1 MQTDEQIEFGKRIRE
16 IRKILHLSQKDFAA
30 AIGISNTF
38 LSEVEKGK
46 FKPGYDFFINT
57 IKKFN
62 INTRYL
68 ATGEGDVF
76 FKSDSETRAE
86 NKINFGEYSE
96 IIEEMLMYF
105 EQAPVVKFA
114 VLEFYKNYIY
124 EKSHLVREEIEL
136 YKNKKLKKESKDKNN
151 K

>member
-1 MQTDEQIEFGKRIRE
+1 MQTDELIEFGKRIKE
-16 IRKILHLSQKDFAA
+16 IRKQLHLSQIDFAA

-57 IKKFN
+57 IKEFN
-62 INTRYL
+62 INTKYL
-68 ATGEGDVF
+68 ATGEGDIF
-76 FKSDSETRAE
+76 FKNRNEITTDTKL
-86 NKINFGEYSE
+86 NYGEYSE

-114 VLEFYKNYIY
+114 VLEFYKNYMY
-124 EKSHLVREEIEL
+124 EKGHMVKEEVEL
-136 YKNKKLKKESKDKNN
+136 YKKQKSEKESKDK
-151 K
+151 KER

>member
-1 MQTDEQIEFGKRIRE
+1 MKTDELIEFGKRIRE
-16 IRKILHLSQKDFAA
+16 IRKQLHLSQIDFAN

-68 ATGEGDVF
+68 ATGEGDIF
-76 FKSDSETRAE
+76 FKNINETKNE
-86 NKINFGEYSE
+86 TKINFGEYSE

-124 EKSHLVREEIEL
+124 DKGHMIKKEVER
-136 YKNKKLKKESKDKNN
+136 YKKQKLKKENKDKDN

>member
-1 MQTDEQIEFGKRIRE
+1 MQTDEQIEFGKRIKE
-16 IRKILHLSQKDFAA
+16 IRKRLHISQKDFAA

-57 IKKFN
+57 IKQFN

-68 ATGEGDVF
+68 ATGEGDLF
-76 FKSDSETRAE
+76 FKSDNDTKKEI
-86 NKINFGEYSE
+86 KINFGEYSE

-105 EQAPVVKFA
+105 EQAPVVKLA
-114 VLEFYKNYIY
+114 VLEFYKNYM
-124 EKSHLVREEIEL
+124 
-136 YKNKKLKKESKDKNN
+136 YKNSHFVKEEVERYKNNKSKKENRDKNN

>member
-1 MQTDEQIEFGKRIRE
+1 MQTEELIEFGKRIKE
-16 IRKILHLSQKDFAA
+16 IRKQLPLSQIDFAA

-68 ATGEGDVF
+68 ATGEGDIF
-76 FKSDSETRAE
+76 FKDRNETKTGT
-86 NKINFGEYSE
+86 KINYGEHSE

-114 VLEFYKNYIY
+114 VLEFYKKYMY
-124 EKSHLVREEIEL
+124 EKDHMVKEEVER
-136 YKNKKLKKESKDKNN
+136 YKKQKSKKENKDK
-151 K
+151 